1 MYFLYTLIT
10 AIGAVLMTPY
20 VLVSRVRRKKY
31 LPNIRERLGLKFA
44 AQVSANG
51 EGFSP
56 TIWLHAVSVGEVL
69 AAVPFARR
77 LKERFPTSRL
87 VISTT
92 TSTGQ
97 ALARERMQFA
107 EAVFY
112 FPFDW
117 NGPVRRVFRAVR
129 PDMLIILETEIWPN
143 VLRHARNSR
152 VPVVFVN
159 GRLSDRS
166 FRGFTR
172 AAKMSGGLLG
182 AFLRRILND
191 GTLYLMQTPQDAS
204 RLIVLGAASDRVMVT
219 GSMKYDMPEPAPNAF
234 VDWLAAELQRSR
246 RSPVLVAGSV
256 IAGEEPAVLEGFRSI
271 QQEWPQA
278 LLIVAPRKPE
288 QFLAAA
294 EMLRQAG
301 WRLVRRSDI
310 SIDGLSAGILHD
322 TDLLP
327 KSVLLLDTIGE
338 LAALYGLADVVFV
351 GGSLQPP
358 GGGHNP
364 LEPAAYGK
372 VPIFGPSMQNFRQI
386 ATSLLEADAA
396 IEVNSGAQL
405 AAAWERLL
413 KQDAARAE
421 MGSAARAIVERNR
434 GATAATLDHVTRLI
448 EQRARA

>member
-1 MYFLYTLIT
+1 M
-10 AIGAVLMTPY
+10 
-20 VLVSRVRRKKY
+20 
-31 LPNIRERLGLKFA
+31 
-44 AQVSANG
+44 
-51 EGFSP
+51 
-56 TIWLHAVSVGEVL
+56 
-69 AAVPFARR
+69 
-77 LKERFPTSRL
+77 
-87 VISTT
+87 
-92 TSTGQ
+92 
-97 ALARERMQFA
+97 
-107 EAVFY
+107 
-112 FPFDW
+112 
-117 NGPVRRVFRAVR
+117 
-129 PDMLIILETEIWPN
+129 
-143 VLRHARNSR
+143 
-152 VPVVFVN
+152 
-159 GRLSDRS
+159 
-166 FRGFTR
+166 
-172 AAKMSGGLLG
+172 
-182 AFLRRILND
+182 
-191 GTLYLMQTPQDAS
+191 
-204 RLIVLGAASDRVMVT
+204 
-219 GSMKYDMPEPAPNAF
+219 
-234 VDWLAAELQRSR
+234 
-246 RSPVLVAGSV
+246 LVAGSV